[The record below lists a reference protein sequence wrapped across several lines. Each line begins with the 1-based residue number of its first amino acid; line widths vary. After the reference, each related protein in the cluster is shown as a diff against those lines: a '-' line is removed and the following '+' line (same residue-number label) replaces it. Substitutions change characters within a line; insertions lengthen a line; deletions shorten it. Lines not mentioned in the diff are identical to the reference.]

1 MDKMIT
7 TEITKLQNEIYEL
20 LAGRRLKDAFGKLA
34 ILANELQDWLSL
46 DKLNEMEMSYK
57 YMIQYMLDGVEDPE
71 RKRIYGHLVLSAYTL
86 TDRVSDQLAIQVSPS
101 QYYGWKRYAVASR
114 AGETLSSQFDR
125 CDREFGDLSL
135 ASLLDEQ
142 EQDPAK
148 IQSLKHRVEEAA
160 GTLFMD
166 IWTNYPAGEEDYDT
180 LREALFTHRFSDAF
194 VSLLLSALLLNLL
207 HRFDEQKLLILLDGY
222 GHTSPE
228 IQLRSLCCALIVL
241 YIYRERLP
249 LLKNLQNRIDALS
262 EEPKFKTDVRTLF
275 LQFIKTQDTEKIT
288 RKMNEELLPEMMKL
302 GPSLYKKI
310 RQEDLMND
318 INALEENPEW
328 QEMLDKSGITD
339 KLKELTDLQME
350 GADVFMSTF
359 SHLKSFPFFQSIQNW
374 FLPFDPGHTA
384 LSGLLHGSGGEM
396 FKKMIS
402 ASVLLCNSDKYSFCL
417 SLSQVPDS
425 QRDLMMGQFSAENA
439 AMQEMA
445 NEELMKK
452 EQSRENISN
461 RYIQDLYR
469 FFKLYIRRSEF
480 TDPFDG
486 HINLLNVSVLEPLL
500 GDSDSLRLIG
510 EYYFRRG
517 YYSEAL
523 DLFERLSAT
532 YHSDAEI
539 YQKIGFCY
547 QKDGDYADAL
557 EAFLKAEIISP
568 ENFWTIR
575 RIATCYRN
583 MKKPEMALAYYHRAE
598 KIQPE
603 NLSVQM
609 NIGHCYVEQKDYE
622 EALKY
627 YFKVDYLDP
636 EGGKAWHPIAWCSF
650 LVGKKEQA
658 KRYYEKI
665 LGGKPT
671 ALDYLNAGHVEFS
684 LGHIR
689 QAIDCYRQSI
699 AADNGDSEKFLTAF
713 KQDEPDLIASGISSS
728 DIPIL
733 LDQLMYG
740 ITDTH
745 DSHTR

>member
-1 MDKMIT
+1 MIT
-7 TEITKLQNEIYEL
+7 TEIAKQQYEIYAL
-20 LAGRRLKDAFGKLA
+20 LAERRLKDAFGKLA
-34 ILANELQDWLSL
+34 VLITELQDWLSR

-71 RKRIYGHLVLSAYTL
+71 RKRIYDHLVVSAYAL
-86 TDRVSDQLAIQVSPS
+86 TDRVSDELAAPVSPA
-101 QYYGWKRYAVASR
+101 QYYGWKRYVTASR
-114 AGETLSSQFDR
+114 ANETLASQCDR
-125 CDREFGDLSL
+125 CDQALNDLSL
-135 ASLLDEQ
+135 ASLLSGQ
-142 EQDPAK
+142 EQDAAK
-148 IQSLKHRVEEAA
+148 LKSLKRRVEEEA

-166 IWTNYPAGEEDYDT
+166 VWTNYPAREEDYAT
-180 LREALFTHRFSDAF
+180 LRDALYSNRFPDDL
-194 VSLLLSALLLNLL
+194 VGLLISALLLNLL
-207 HRFDEQKLLILLDGY
+207 HRFDEEKLLLLLDGY
-222 GHTSPE
+222 RQESPE
-228 IQLRSLCCALIVL
+228 IQMRSLCAALIVM
-241 YIYRERLP
+241 YIYRERLSLFP
-249 LLKNLQNRIDALS
+249 RVQHRIDALG
-262 EEPKFKTDVRTLF
+262 EEPRFKGDVRTVF
-275 LQFIKTQDTEKIT
+275 LQLIKTQETEKIT
-288 RKMNEELLPEMMKL
+288 RKMTEELLPEMMKL

-310 RQEDLMND
+310 KQEDLMND

-328 QEMLDKSGITD
+328 QDMLDKTGIAD

-374 FLPFDPGHTA
+374 FLPFNPEHTA
-384 LSGLLHGSGGEM
+384 LSGLLDGQGGER
-396 FKKMIS
+396 FKKMLS
-402 ASVLLCNSDKYSFCL
+402 ASALLCNSDKYSFCL
-417 SLSQVPDS
+417 SLSQVPES
-425 QRDLMMGQFSAENA
+425 QRQMMMGQFGAENA

-452 EQSRENISN
+452 EKSRENISN

-480 TDPFDG
+480 TDPFAG
-486 HINLLNVSVLEPLL
+486 HINLLHVSVLEPLL
-500 GDSDSLRLIG
+500 SGQETLRLIG

-517 YYSEAL
+517 YYDEAL
-523 DLFERLSAT
+523 ELFERLSAT
-532 YHSDAEI
+532 YHSDAEV

-547 QKDGDYADAL
+547 QKQGEYAEAL
-557 EAFLKAEIISP
+557 EAFLKAEIIAP
-568 ENFWTIR
+568 DNFWTIR

-583 MKKPEMALAYYHRAE
+583 LKKPEMALSYYHRAE
-598 KIQPE
+598 KIQPD

-636 EGGKAWHPIAWCSF
+636 DGGKAWQPIAWCSF

-658 KRYYEKI
+658 RRYYAKI
-665 LGGKPT
+665 LAGKPT

-689 QAIDCYRQSI
+689 QAIDYYRRSI
-699 AADNGDSEKFLTAF
+699 ELDGGNTGKFLANF
-713 KQDEPDLIASGISSS
+713 KQDIPDLVSAGISSS

-740 ITDTH
+740 ITDA
-745 DSHTR
+745 R